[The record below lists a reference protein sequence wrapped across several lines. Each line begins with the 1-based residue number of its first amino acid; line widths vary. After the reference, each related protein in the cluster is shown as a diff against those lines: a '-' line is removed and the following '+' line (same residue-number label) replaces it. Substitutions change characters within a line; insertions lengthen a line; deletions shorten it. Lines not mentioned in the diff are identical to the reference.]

1 MNKLKLFAGILI
13 FGSLWGFS
21 EVFVG
26 SGLSETGLPSGAIM
40 TGFFA
45 LIFLVMSRMF
55 YRQPGMQIGMGLVA
69 GGLKLFN
76 PFIACNICSALAIM
90 AEGAIF
96 ELIWYK
102 ISFDSMELKTGTTKV
117 SLGIITGY
125 CVYIGGYVVT
135 QILTPIVAGPG
146 FYLENLIILMPNILA
161 NGLLAA
167 LVGGVALP
175 ATLLVKKIDI
185 SMKDRLYYPTTLGVS
200 AICWFMVIGSWLL
213 IGA

>member
-26 SGLSETGLPSGAIM
+26 SGLTETGLPSGAIM
-40 TGFFA
+40 TGVFA
-45 LIFLVMSRMF
+45 MMFLVMSRML
-55 YRQPGMQIGMGLVA
+55 YRQPGMQLGMGLVA

-76 PFIACNICSALAIM
+76 PFITCNICSALAIM

-102 ISFDSMELKTGTTKV
+102 LLFDSIELRRTMQV
-117 SLGIITGY
+117 SMGVITGY
-125 CVYIGGYVVT
+125 CVFIGGYVVT

-161 NGLLAA
+161 DGLLAA
-167 LVGGVALP
+167 LVAGIVLP
-175 ATLLVKKIDI
+175 AILLTKKVDI
-185 SMKDRLYYPTTLGVS
+185 KMKDRLYYPTTLGVS
-200 AICWFMVIGSWLL
+200 AICWFIVIGSWILF
-213 IGA
+213 AA

>member
-1 MNKLKLFAGILI
+1 MKNLKLFAGILI

-40 TGFFA
+40 TGIFA
-45 LIFLVMSRMF
+45 MMFLVMSRML
-55 YRQPGMQIGMGLVA
+55 YRQPGMQLGMGLVA

-76 PFIACNICSALAIM
+76 PFITCNICSGLAIM

-102 ISFDSMELKTGTTKV
+102 LSFDSIDLSRTMQV
-117 SLGIITGY
+117 SMGIITSY
-125 CVYIGGYVVT
+125 CVYIGGYIVT
-135 QILTPIVAGPG
+135 QILTPILAGPG

-161 NGLLAA
+161 SGLIAA
-167 LVGGVALP
+167 LIGGIAIP
-175 ATLLVKKIDI
+175 ATLLVKKADI
-185 SMKDRLYYPTTLGVS
+185 KMKERLYYPTTFGVS
-200 AICWFMVIGSWLL
+200 AICWFIVIASWILF
-213 IGA
+213 AA

>member
-26 SGLSETGLPSGAIM
+26 SRLSETGLLSGAIM
-40 TGFFA
+40 TGVFA
-45 LIFLVMSRMF
+45 LMFLVMSRML
-55 YRQPGMQIGMGLVA
+55 YRQPGMQLGMGLVA

-76 PFIACNICSALAIM
+76 PFIACNICSAFAIM
-90 AEGAIF
+90 ASGAIF

-102 ISFDSMELKTGTTKV
+102 ISFDSIELKTRTMQI
-117 SLGIITGY
+117 SMGIITAY

-135 QILTPIVAGPG
+135 QILTPIIAGPG
-146 FYLENLIILMPNILA
+146 FYVENLIVLMPNILA
-161 NGLLAA
+161 GGLLAA
-167 LVGGVALP
+167 LVGGVVLP
-175 ATLLVKKIDI
+175 MTLLTRKVDI
-185 SMKDRLYYPTTLGVS
+185 TIKDRFYYPTTIGVS
-200 AICWFMVIGSWLL
+200 ALCWFIVIGSWLL

>member
-1 MNKLKLFAGILI
+1 MNKLKLIAGILI

-40 TGFFA
+40 TGIFA
-45 LIFLVMSRMF
+45 MMFLVMSRMI

-76 PFIACNICSALAIM
+76 PFVGCHICSALAIM

-102 ISFDSMELKTGTTKV
+102 ISFDFKELKNYTMQI
-117 SLGIITGY
+117 SMGIISAY
-125 CVYIGGYVVT
+125 SVYIGGYVVT
-135 QILTPIVAGPG
+135 QILTPIIAGPG
-146 FYLENLIILMPNILA
+146 FYLENLIVLMPNILA
-161 NGLLAA
+161 SGLIAA
-167 LVGGVALP
+167 LVGGVVLP
-175 ATLLVKKIDI
+175 ATLLVKQVDI
-185 SMKDRLYYPTTLGVS
+185 TIKDRLYYPTTIGVS
-200 AICWFMVIGSWLL
+200 LLCWFIVIGSWLL